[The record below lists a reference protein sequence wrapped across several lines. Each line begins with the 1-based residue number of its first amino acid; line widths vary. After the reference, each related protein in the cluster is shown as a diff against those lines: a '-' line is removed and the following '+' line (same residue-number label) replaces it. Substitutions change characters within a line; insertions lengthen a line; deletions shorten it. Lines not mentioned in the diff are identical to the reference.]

1 MVAAAV
7 RPSRGRR
14 HGLTRIER
22 LWHVVLERAWV
33 GDTPSEEVVMTS
45 GEEVALGL
53 GVTDRILDRLRGLVG
68 VDRVFGEPVE
78 RNGATIIPAAKIRT
92 GGGGGG
98 GGGGDDE
105 AMGSGEGGGFGVIA
119 KPVGA
124 FVIGADGDVR
134 WEASIDVNQVVTTS
148 AVVLILLALFMRRRR
163 RS

>member
-1 MVAAAV
+1 
-7 RPSRGRR
+7 
-14 HGLTRIER
+14 
-22 LWHVVLERAWV
+22 
-33 GDTPSEEVVMTS
+33 MTTN

-53 GVTDRILDRLRGLVG
+53 GVTDRILDRLRNMVG
-68 VDRVFGEPVE
+68 VDRVFGDPVE
-78 RNGATIIPAAKIRT
+78 RNGATVIPAAKIRT

-134 WEASIDVNQVVTTS
+134 WEPSVDVNQVVATG
-148 AVVLILLALFMRRRR
+148 ALVLVILAFLMRRRR
-163 RS
+163 RR

>member
-1 MVAAAV
+1 
-7 RPSRGRR
+7 
-14 HGLTRIER
+14 
-22 LWHVVLERAWV
+22 
-33 GDTPSEEVVMTS
+33 MTTN

-53 GVTDRILDRLRGLVG
+53 GVTDRILDRLRGMVG
-68 VDRVFGEPVE
+68 VDRVFGDPVE
-78 RNGATIIPAAKIRT
+78 RNGATVIPAAKIRT

-134 WEASIDVNQVVTTS
+134 WEPSVDVNQVVATG
-148 AVVLILLALFMRRRR
+148 ALVLVILAFLMRRRR
-163 RS
+163 RK

>member
-1 MVAAAV
+1 
-7 RPSRGRR
+7 
-14 HGLTRIER
+14 
-22 LWHVVLERAWV
+22 
-33 GDTPSEEVVMTS
+33 MTTN

-53 GVTDRILDRLRGLVG
+53 GVTDRILDRLRSMIG

-78 RNGATIIPAAKIRT
+78 RNGATVIPAAKIRT

-124 FVIGADGDVR
+124 FVIGADGEVR
-134 WEASIDVNQVVTTS
+134 WEPSVDVNQVVATG
-148 AVVLILLALFMRRRR
+148 ALVLVILAFLMRRRR
-163 RS
+163 RR